1 MTYLRIFGAI
11 FVLAAVFLIGVW
23 LAWPQSLYNPS
34 GFPLDRTFTALS
46 LNGRPF
52 NPEQM
57 LHHATLHV
65 RRNGILK
72 LRGSGNGACN
82 VFRGEI
88 VLGADK
94 SVAWR
99 DVSRTAAACPMLQ
112 TEQAYLQA
120 LLTATRWR
128 REGGTL
134 ILENDTDAL
143 RFQLYPW

>member
-11 FVLAAVFLIGVW
+11 FVLAAVFLVGMW

-65 RRNGILK
+65 RRNGIL
-72 LRGSGNGACN
+72 
-82 VFRGEI
+82 
-88 VLGADK
+88 
-94 SVAWR
+94 
-99 DVSRTAAACPMLQ
+99 
-112 TEQAYLQA
+112 TE
-120 LLTATRWR
+120 R
-128 REGGTL
+128 
-134 ILENDTDAL
+134 
-143 RFQLYPW
+143 